1 MTNQDKNQLLTDI
14 LGDEELNQVR
24 QASLLRGLKAMR
36 RRRQVA
42 LAARVSMMVL
52 PVLLLVAVVF
62 YPRVQPLVPAP
73 SPPAPSLGTELAGK
87 VEYINT
93 EQFLALFP
101 DRPLALVGKPG
112 HQQVV
117 FLDSHRGRG
126 Q

>member
-24 QASLLRGLKAMR
+24 QASLLGGLKVMR

-42 LAARVSMMVL
+42 LAARVSVMVL

-62 YPRVQPLVPAP
+62 YPRVQAPVPAP
-73 SPPAPSLGTELAGK
+73 SPRAPSLESESASK

-101 DRPLALVGKPG
+101 NRPLALVGKPG
-112 HQQVV
+112 HQQVI
-117 FLDSHRGRG
+117 FLDSQRAGG